1 LLEQL
6 HVRKLTAK
14 LPIVFHT
21 RSSKPL
27 THLWED
33 TQNIFK
39 KTDVPLEKRSP
50 TLFAGDF
57 LHHPLPGRMGL
68 PDVTHVMGHKDRH
81 SSPLGHAENARRPD
95 FALFQD

>member
-39 KTDVPLEKRSP
+39 KTDVPLEKSHPHCLRATFCT
-50 TLFAGDF
+50 TLFREGW
-57 LHHPLPGRMGL
+57 GL
-68 PDVTHVMGHKDRH
+68 PDVMHVMGHKDRH